1 MNVPNGGG
9 LSPAGLDRMREVMAG
24 AVERG
29 DVPGLVALVHRR
41 GETHVVAFGAAAAGG
56 DTPMRRDT
64 IFRLAS
70 LTKPITAVAAMI
82 LVEECRL
89 RLDDPVDDLLP
100 ELADRRVLRRVD
112 GPLDETVPA
121 ERSITV
127 RDLLTFRLGLG
138 AIFAP
143 PGTYPIQRAL
153 DETGVDRGPDGPPHA
168 PDEWIKR
175 LGALPLVHQP
185 GTAWMYHTSADVLG
199 VLIAR
204 AAGRPLEAFL
214 RERVFE
220 PLGMVDTGFHLPAEK
235 LDRMAVGYTT
245 DPETGALVRRPD
257 PRDGAWDR
265 PPAFPSGGGGPGL
278 VSTADDYAAFCR
290 MMLGRG
296 RYDGGRILS
305 RPAVELMTTDH
316 LTPAQKA
323 GNEIFFGSG
332 GWGFGVAIDARRDDL
347 ATRPGRFGWN
357 GGLGTSAYTDPA
369 EDMVGVLLTQ
379 RAMTSPHP
387 PRVFQDFWTSAYAA
401 IDD

>member
-1 MNVPNGGG
+1 MSGGG
-9 LSPAGLDRMREVMAG
+9 LSQARLDRMREVMAW

-41 GETHVVAFGAAAAGG
+41 GETHVAAFGTMVAGG

-64 IFRLAS
+64 IFRIAS
-70 LTKPITAVAAMI
+70 MTKAITAAAAMI

-100 ELADRRVLRRVD
+100 ELADRRVLRRIHA
-112 GPLDETVPA
+112 PLDDTVPA
-121 ERSITV
+121 ERSITM
-127 RDLLTFRLGLG
+127 RDVLTFRLGIG
-138 AIFAP
+138 AVMAP
-143 PGTYPIQRAL
+143 PGSYPIQRAM
-153 DETGVDRGPDGPPHA
+153 DEAGINPGPDGPA
-168 PDEWIKR
+168 CGPDEWIKR
-175 LGALPLVHQP
+175 LGTLPLVHQP
-185 GTAWMYHTSADVLG
+185 GAAWMYHTGADVLG

-204 AAGRPLEAFL
+204 AAGRPLDEFL
-214 RERVFE
+214 RERIFE
-220 PLGMVDTGFHLPAEK
+220 PLGMKDTGFHLPPEK
-235 LDRMAVGYTT
+235 LDRMPVSYAT
-245 DPETGALVRRPD
+245 DPQTGALVRRAD
-257 PRDGAWDR
+257 PRHGAWGR

-278 VSTADDYAAFCR
+278 VSTADDYLAFCR
-290 MMLGRG
+290 MMLNKG

-323 GNEIFFGSG
+323 GNEVFFGSG
-332 GWGFGVAIDARRDDL
+332 GWGFGVAVDSRRDDL

-379 RAMTSPHP
+379 RAMTSPQP
-387 PRVFQDFWTSAYAA
+387 PRVFHDFWTSAYAA
-401 IDD
+401 IED